1 MRMFHITFDR
11 CHSKFFTHTGMQD
24 LLQPCMQQILARKNK
39 SLPFSLIVIV
49 SRSTTIIIPNI
60 GASNDRCYIKL
71 VM

>member
-39 SLPFSLIVIV
+39 SLPFSLIFIV
-49 SRSTTIIIPNI
+49 SRSTAIILPNTSA
-60 GASNDRCYIKL
+60 GNDGCYIKL